1 MRQPAGDVITAT
13 PDELRAIFDVP
24 IVGLVSALQA
34 ALPDLEAQKG
44 SLLVTNGGLGFFDPE
59 VDKLG
64 ASWNAMGLSIANSA
78 KHKLVGLLA
87 QKLPERG
94 VYVGEVVITGMVK
107 GTAFDQGNAT
117 IEPASVAEAFW
128 KLYTV
133 RSQVSVTI

>member
-44 SLLVTNGGLGFFDPE
+44 SLLVTNGGLGFFHPE

-78 KHKLVGLLA
+78 KHKLVRLLA

-94 VYVGEVVITGMVK
+94 VYVGEVVITGLVK

-128 KLYTV
+128 KLHNE
-133 RSQVSVTI
+133 RDQVSVTI